1 MCSLSPKEDSSLSVK
16 QPPLHTQS
24 PSAASLCTSVF
35 SQNSQQ
41 VLYNT
46 GYSNKQVS
54 RKRNFKFGSISRSEK
69 QAEDELK
76 IQRNIK
82 NIRNMEM
89 QPKHLEGKKGDPS
102 TNYQSNYSKCTS
114 ETKGNFTNTLK
125 NWLIILAEEL
135 YSELLNVFDN

>member
-1 MCSLSPKEDSSLSVK
+1 M
-16 QPPLHTQS
+16 
-24 PSAASLCTSVF
+24 
-35 SQNSQQ
+35 
-41 VLYNT
+41 
-46 GYSNKQVS
+46 S